1 MCYLIDTMK
10 SVAKMHKPAS
20 FLNQTYLFYK
30 DMFED
35 VYKKKKNTR
44 ENFNERR
51 FCEKLK
57 RFTLTC

>member
-35 VYKKKKNTR
+35 VYKKKKTR
-44 ENFNERR
+44 VRILMKEGFVRNLRD
-51 FCEKLK
+51 LH
-57 RFTLTC
+57 